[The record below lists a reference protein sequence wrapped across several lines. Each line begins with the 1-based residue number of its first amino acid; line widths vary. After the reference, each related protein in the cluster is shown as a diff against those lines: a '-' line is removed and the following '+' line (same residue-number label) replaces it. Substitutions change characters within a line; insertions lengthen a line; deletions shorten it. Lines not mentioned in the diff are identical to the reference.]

1 MARPTGFEP
10 VTFGV
15 GDRYSIQLN
24 YGRIILKSITYRG
37 DDTGDFNLSR
47 LAWCCRSIPVWPKPV
62 HFSPVQRRFRQG
74 ILYIGLQYF
83 GIYWRPLFFGPV
95 FES

>member
-24 YGRIILKSITYRG
+24 YGRFGALAYLFIAIAAS
-37 DDTGDFNLSR
+37 LSDQVSDMISLR
-47 LAWCCRSIPVWPKPV
+47 INAC
-62 HFSPVQRRFRQG
+62 
-74 ILYIGLQYF
+74 Y
-83 GIYWRPLFFGPV
+83 
-95 FES
+95 

>member
-24 YGRIILKSITYRG
+24 YGRVRG
-37 DDTGDFNLSR
+37 TRIPVIPFCVHL
-47 LAWCCRSIPVWPKPV
+47 SIPA
-62 HFSPVQRRFRQG
+62 HFPAAAMWNLPCAELKDILIRF
-74 ILYIGLQYF
+74 
-83 GIYWRPLFFGPV
+83 
-95 FES
+95 

>member
-24 YGRIILKSITYRG
+24 YGRKLIVGLNSSMYIHRG
-37 DDTGDFNLSR
+37 CEFERSEERRVGKECR
-47 LAWCCRSIPVWPKPV
+47 L
-62 HFSPVQRRFRQG
+62 
-74 ILYIGLQYF
+74 
-83 GIYWRPLFFGPV
+83 
-95 FES
+95 